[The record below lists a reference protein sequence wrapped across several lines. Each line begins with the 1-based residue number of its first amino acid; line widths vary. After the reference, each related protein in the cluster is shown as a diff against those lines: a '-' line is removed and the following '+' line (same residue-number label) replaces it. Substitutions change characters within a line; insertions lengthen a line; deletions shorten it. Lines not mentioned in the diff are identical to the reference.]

1 MSSGSC
7 VFFGRRRNLKFK
19 VFMKLLC
26 KCDQR
31 KSKIYSTI
39 ELSGCDDKFFL
50 YFDDSKMLHF
60 LAYHVNIALL
70 SVADI
75 NSIKTIYL
83 LFSASFFS
91 RLPPSS
97 HLSRVYGDRSSCKIN
112 YNFYA
117 IALAPLAHST
127 SIMCKF

>member
-1 MSSGSC
+1 ME
-7 VFFGRRRNLKFK
+7 
-19 VFMKLLC
+19 
-26 KCDQR
+26 R

-83 LFSASFFS
+83 LFSASFFLALLHPHIS
-91 RLPPSS
+91 LVFMEIVA
-97 HLSRVYGDRSSCKIN
+97 RVK
-112 YNFYA
+112 
-117 IALAPLAHST
+117 
-127 SIMCKF
+127 